1 MKLKS
6 ILLILCVVCLT
17 GGGIIYFLESGEKK
31 STKTESKNEKR
42 ARFHWQRVKYDVD
55 LMKDPATGKIPRGI
69 FELERAQALAIPL
82 KENISNALARTTQL
96 NTYFPAGPNNIG
108 GRTRALAYDVRY
120 NGSSNRVILA
130 GSVSGGIMRS
140 ADGGNSWTRVS
151 PENDIHN
158 ISAIAQ
164 DPRSGSQDIW
174 YAGSGESLG
183 NSANIIGAPYYGQY
197 VWKSINNGV
206 TWTRVSL
213 NITDIPG
220 NGSSAN
226 LEEFDHP
233 FDFVHQV
240 AVNPSNGHVYIA
252 GHRRVMRTTDG
263 GNSFSTVFGS
273 TVPAN
278 SSNGQSDIVITN
290 SGKIILAVNGGNPD
304 QSLRGVW
311 TSASGNLGSYTRI
324 AGGTTAGADLVT
336 GWRGNST
343 DDESRRIVLGLAP
356 SNQNIVYILYEN
368 GLSSDPPDS
377 KPEADL
383 FKLNMSGGTNTWTN
397 LSINVPDYSAANL
410 SGSDPFTV
418 QGGYDMMVKVKPDNE
433 NFVILGGTNLYRST
447 NGFSTSIN
455 DNPSGTWINGYATNF
470 TYALYPNGHP
480 DMHNLAFNPANP
492 NEAISANDGGLQKT
506 TNISAATVTWT
517 MTPNYQTLQY
527 YHIAMDP
534 GIDRNN
540 FSGGSQDNGT
550 HYRDKTGTLQPAADS
565 NNHFRIIGGDG
576 GAQGISM
583 LSQTTTNQYLYG
595 SSQYGNIVRTRLTNG
610 ITSTSIRPNNLTPS
624 FDDATNE
631 FGEFVTNFRLN
642 PDNTEDLYYVNFNR
656 LFRTTAASTVSAGGW
671 VELTGVSNTI
681 DPSNGTTIAI
691 RALAFSRG
699 PYTSSHILY
708 IGTTNGRIYRLD
720 DPRNVA
726 ASTSPINITPPGVN
740 GNVQDIAVNP
750 NNDDEVMAVVSN
762 YGVISVWWTNNA
774 KSANPTWK
782 NAEGN
787 LTLPS
792 FRSCMIVVKKDA
804 SNNPITEY
812 YVGTSVGLYSVA
824 NLGTTLI
831 ANQSPVWVR
840 EGGNVL
846 NFAVIQSLAY
856 RPLDN
861 VMLIGTHGNGMYYAN
876 IGSPNFT
883 PNLNTGIN
891 DPVLNDRNFIR
902 SVYPTISADQVNYQ
916 IGNMFAVKKLSVQI
930 INLSGQVVW
939 KKETGYQ
946 NGMAD
951 ISRFS
956 RGAYILIINSDDN
969 KYRHLQKIV
978 KK

>member
-343 DDESRRIVLGLAP
+343 DDESRRIV
-356 SNQNIVYILYEN
+356 V
-368 GLSSDPPDS
+368 
-377 KPEADL
+377 
-383 FKLNMSGGTNTWTN
+383 
-397 LSINVPDYSAANL
+397 
-410 SGSDPFTV
+410 
-418 QGGYDMMVKVKPDNE
+418 
-433 NFVILGGTNLYRST
+433 
-447 NGFSTSIN
+447 
-455 DNPSGTWINGYATNF
+455 
-470 TYALYPNGHP
+470 
-480 DMHNLAFNPANP
+480 
-492 NEAISANDGGLQKT
+492 
-506 TNISAATVTWT
+506 
-517 MTPNYQTLQY
+517 
-527 YHIAMDP
+527 
-534 GIDRNN
+534 
-540 FSGGSQDNGT
+540 
-550 HYRDKTGTLQPAADS
+550 
-565 NNHFRIIGGDG
+565 
-576 GAQGISM
+576 
-583 LSQTTTNQYLYG
+583 
-595 SSQYGNIVRTRLTNG
+595 
-610 ITSTSIRPNNLTPS
+610 
-624 FDDATNE
+624 
-631 FGEFVTNFRLN
+631 
-642 PDNTEDLYYVNFNR
+642 
-656 LFRTTAASTVSAGGW
+656 
-671 VELTGVSNTI
+671 
-681 DPSNGTTIAI
+681 
-691 RALAFSRG
+691 
-699 PYTSSHILY
+699 
-708 IGTTNGRIYRLD
+708 
-720 DPRNVA
+720 
-726 ASTSPINITPPGVN
+726 
-740 GNVQDIAVNP
+740 
-750 NNDDEVMAVVSN
+750 
-762 YGVISVWWTNNA
+762 
-774 KSANPTWK
+774 
-782 NAEGN
+782 
-787 LTLPS
+787 
-792 FRSCMIVVKKDA
+792 
-804 SNNPITEY
+804 
-812 YVGTSVGLYSVA
+812 
-824 NLGTTLI
+824 
-831 ANQSPVWVR
+831 
-840 EGGNVL
+840 
-846 NFAVIQSLAY
+846 
-856 RPLDN
+856 
-861 VMLIGTHGNGMYYAN
+861 
-876 IGSPNFT
+876 
-883 PNLNTGIN
+883 
-891 DPVLNDRNFIR
+891 
-902 SVYPTISADQVNYQ
+902 
-916 IGNMFAVKKLSVQI
+916 
-930 INLSGQVVW
+930 
-939 KKETGYQ
+939 
-946 NGMAD
+946 
-951 ISRFS
+951 
-956 RGAYILIINSDDN
+956 
-969 KYRHLQKIV
+969 
-978 KK
+978 